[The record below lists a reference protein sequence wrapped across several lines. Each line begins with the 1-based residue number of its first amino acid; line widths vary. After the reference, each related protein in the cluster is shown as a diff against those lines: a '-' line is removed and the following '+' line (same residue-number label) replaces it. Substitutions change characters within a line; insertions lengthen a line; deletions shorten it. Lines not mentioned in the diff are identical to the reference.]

1 MADPGQTAREGV
13 YLRFMKAARLHQFDA
28 SLSRQEL
35 LVIEEVPAPVIREAD
50 DVIVKIGGAGLC
62 RTDLHIVEGIWR
74 TKVDRPL
81 PYTPGHENAGWV
93 VAVGSGV
100 KHFKPGDAVILHP
113 HLTDGVCMPC
123 RRGEDMHCLN
133 AQFPG
138 ISHDG
143 GFAEEM
149 LTKERSLIKL
159 DPTLKPKEVAPYAD
173 AGLTAYRAARKAAEI
188 LKPGMCV
195 GVIGVGGLGHI
206 AVQVLKSLCGA
217 TIVAIDKS
225 SIALGLA
232 EELGVDH
239 CLPAGPDVVEKVRA
253 LTGGLGLEAV
263 IDFVGEHGTP
273 DQAMAMLRKGGSYY
287 VVGYGGMV
295 KVPTIDMIFSEY
307 NIVGNLVGNYAELSE
322 LMALAARGKTR
333 LESVTYSLDQINT
346 AMHDLISGRIKGR
359 AVLVP

>member
-1 MADPGQTAREGV
+1 MHFHSAKEELFRMK
-13 YLRFMKAARLHQFDA
+13 FMKAARLHRFDE

-35 LVIEEVPAPVIREAD
+35 LVIEDVPVPEIKEAG

-62 RTDLHIVEGIWR
+62 RTDLHIVEGIWQ

-93 VAVGSGV
+93 EAVGPGV

-113 HLTDGVCMPC
+113 HLTDGVCMAC
-123 RRGEDMHCLN
+123 RRGEDMHCLH

-143 GFAEEM
+143 GFAELM
-149 LTKERSLIKL
+149 LTNERSLIKL
-159 DPTLKPKEVAPYAD
+159 DPTLMPHEVAPYAD
-173 AGLTAYRAARKAAEI
+173 AGLTAYRAARKAAET
-188 LKPGMCV
+188 LKPGMFV
-195 GVIGVGGLGHI
+195 GVIGLGGLGHI
-206 AVQVLKSLCGA
+206 AVQVLKNLCAA
-217 TIVAIDKS
+217 TIVGIDKS
-225 SIALGLA
+225 SMALGLA

-239 CLPAGPDVVEKVRA
+239 CLQADSTVVDRVRE
-253 LTGGLGLEAV
+253 LTGGMGLEAV

-273 DQAMAMLRKGGSYY
+273 DQAMAMLRKGGTYY

-295 KVPTIDMIFSEY
+295 QVPTIDMIFSEY
-307 NIVGNLVGNYAELSE
+307 NIVGNLVGNYAELTE
-322 LMALAARGKTR
+322 LMSLAAHGKTR
-333 LESVTYSLDQINT
+333 LETVAYSLDQIND